1 MGIRD
6 NIYGLFFGKC
16 DIYELAEEV
25 NELGISTFERVL
37 VHSDV
42 DCRLVF
48 GGRENFAAHR
58 NAAEAEHKNNASLN
72 VRVFTSSDIHIKA
85 GSIITV
91 RQNGLEYRLR
101 STGESAVYRHHS
113 ETLAVPDDEEV

>member
-16 DIYELAEEV
+16 DIYELEETV
-25 NELGISTFERVL
+25 NEMGVSTFERVL
-37 VHSDV
+37 KYGDV

-58 NAAEAEHKNNASLN
+58 NAAGDEHKNNSALN

-113 ETLAVPDDEEV
+113 ETLAVPDYEEV

>member
-16 DIYELAEEV
+16 DIYELRESV
-25 NELGISTFERVL
+25 DGDGGSSFVKDL
-37 VHSDV
+37 VHEGV

-58 NAAEAEHKNNASLN
+58 NAAENEHRNTATLN
-72 VRVFTSSDIHIKA
+72 VRVFTSSDIHIKP
-85 GSIITV
+85 GSIIV
-91 RQNGLEYRLR
+91 VEQNGIKYPLR
-101 STGESAVYRHHS
+101 STGESSVYRHHS
-113 ETLAVPDDEEV
+113 ETLAVPCMEEV